1 MGAGEA
7 SEGKVAE
14 TPWSGKSSRREVA
27 SVSSDGQT
35 EVAQAERTGKG
46 ALSLDQKAL
55 RESPKV
61 CRSRAQVRHCLQVS
75 GT

>member
-1 MGAGEA
+1 M
-7 SEGKVAE
+7 AE

-27 SVSSDGQT
+27 SVSSDGQA

-46 ALSLDQKAL
+46 VLPLDQKAL

-61 CRSRAQVRHCLQVS
+61 LRSRAQVRHCLQVS